1 MAYDDEGNFIE
12 ESDDD
17 DILKDLF
24 IDGDNNDGGGNDL
37 DPEELKSLKD
47 ALAEKDK
54 QINGLLQTV
63 KADRRKRQETKGQLD
78 QLTSTVNSILAQ
90 REELNQQLDD
100 GSRSG
105 SSKGTINGIPVE
117 FNDDGDAF
125 VPQDKLEALT
135 SKYEE
140 KIQELEQSLLLTNQN
155 QQQTAQAQAAVQQ
168 MVGEDERYAPV
179 YSKYQNARKW
189 VNDRVIDFQTENNIN
204 GAFTSGQA
212 LTHVFDE
219 NPALQD
225 EFAKRYPDFDLAQV
239 ATAEDSP
246 YHFKTMLKSTAGK
259 LGSLKQPDERFR
271 KVMSKP
277 SGLGK
282 STNAKGGEL
291 SLAERV
297 ASLSATDI
305 MKLSDDQLEALQK
318 FMADDEQRDGIKF

>member
-179 YSKYQNARKW
+179 YSKYQM
-189 VNDRVIDFQTENNIN
+189 
-204 GAFTSGQA
+204 GQ
-212 LTHVFDE
+212 
-219 NPALQD
+219 
-225 EFAKRYPDFDLAQV
+225 
-239 ATAEDSP
+239 
-246 YHFKTMLKSTAGK
+246 
-259 LGSLKQPDERFR
+259 
-271 KVMSKP
+271 
-277 SGLGK
+277 
-282 STNAKGGEL
+282 
-291 SLAERV
+291 
-297 ASLSATDI
+297 
-305 MKLSDDQLEALQK
+305 
-318 FMADDEQRDGIKF
+318 